1 MNAPAEIDPAL
12 ARQLQTTALVEMFT
26 GLGAE
31 ASEHRVAYY
40 LRLLERVPPILL
52 RAACDRAVLASS
64 NGYPPGPGEIIRAA
78 EAIHDERVKAL
89 RKAWADE
96 QVARMRNERGEVESA

>member
-1 MNAPAEIDPAL
+1 MNAPAELDPAF
-12 ARQLQTTALVEMFT
+12 AQQLRTTALVEMFT

-31 ASEHRVAYY
+31 VSENRVAYY
-40 LRLLERVPPILL
+40 LRLLERVPPMIL

-64 NGYPPGPGEIIRAA
+64 TGYPPGPGEIIRAA
-78 EAIHDERVKAL
+78 EAIHDERAKAL

-96 QVARMRNERGEVESA
+96 QVARMRATREEGGAA